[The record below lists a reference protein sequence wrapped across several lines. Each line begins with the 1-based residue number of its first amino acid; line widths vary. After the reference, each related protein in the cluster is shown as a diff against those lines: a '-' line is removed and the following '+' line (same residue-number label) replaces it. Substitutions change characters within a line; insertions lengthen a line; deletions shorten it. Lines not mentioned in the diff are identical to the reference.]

1 MLSDIIQYIICVLS
15 IIKSLFFTNY
25 CSTAC
30 KTEYN
35 VLLYIIWNN
44 IIFLKNLNKTSLEAE
59 NMNKITK
66 IKYYMEA
73 LCVYNLREDK
83 LYAELFELLNTAEEY
98 VIGAYSSFYRRV
110 LAAGSVKEH
119 ISKCILTNDNLFTK
133 AACGDLADEKII
145 EAARSDLAML
155 EEIAGI
161 TADDIIS
168 NIENDEIREILN
180 TLPKFYN
187 GSAASPLDTNWK
199 DKIDDLIKYH
209 RMNGYG
215 KFAKHIAFTWRNGE
229 LCPVTST
236 DPITLR
242 DLKNY
247 EIQRQ
252 KVIDNT
258 ESFVTG
264 HPANNVLLYGDR
276 GTGKSSTV
284 HALLNE
290 YHTQGLRMIEIPK
303 STVRELTLI
312 REAIADAPLKFIIY
326 IDDLSFDSN
335 DSSFSELKA
344 ALEGS
349 LSGKQANTLIYA
361 TSNRR
366 HLIKESF
373 SDRQNEMNLNDIM
386 QEQLSLSDRFGL
398 SITFINPNKAEY
410 LDIVKKIAADRGLDA
425 DEEKLCFKAEQWATR
440 RGGRSPRCAKQFI
453 DFAESCIN
461 RGKEW

>member
-1 MLSDIIQYIICVLS
+1 
-15 IIKSLFFTNY
+15 
-25 CSTAC
+25 
-30 KTEYN
+30 
-35 VLLYIIWNN
+35 
-44 IIFLKNLNKTSLEAE
+44 
-59 NMNKITK
+59 MNKVTK

-73 LCVYNLREDK
+73 LCVYDLWEDE
-83 LYAELFELLNTAEEY
+83 LYQGLFELLNSAEEY
-98 VIGAYSSFYRRV
+98 VIGAYSSFYKLV
-110 LAAGSVKEH
+110 LRAGSVREH
-119 ISKCILTNDNLFTK
+119 ISKSILTNENLFTK
-133 AACGDLADEKII
+133 SACGGFADDKII
-145 EAARSDLAML
+145 ETAKSDLAML

-168 NIENDEIREILN
+168 HIENNEIKEILN
-180 TLPKFYN
+180 TLPKFKS
-187 GSAASPLDTNWK
+187 GQAVSPLDTDWE
-199 DKIDDLIKYH
+199 DKIDDLIEYH
-209 RMNGYG
+209 KRNGYG

-229 LCPVTST
+229 LCPVTSI
-236 DPITLR
+236 DPITLD

-247 EIQRQ
+247 EVQRQ
-252 KVIDNT
+252 KVVDNT

-290 YHTQGLRMIEIPK
+290 YHNRGLRMIEIPK
-303 STVRELTLI
+303 STVSELTLI

-410 LDIVKKIAADRGLDA
+410 LDIVKKIAADRGLNA

-440 RGGRSPRCAKQFI
+440 CGGRSPRCAKQFI

>member
-1 MLSDIIQYIICVLS
+1 
-15 IIKSLFFTNY
+15 
-25 CSTAC
+25 
-30 KTEYN
+30 
-35 VLLYIIWNN
+35 
-44 IIFLKNLNKTSLEAE
+44 
-59 NMNKITK
+59 MNKITR
-66 IKYYMEA
+66 IKYYMDA
-73 LCVYNLREDK
+73 LCVYDLWEDEI
-83 LYAELFELLNTAEEY
+83 YNSLFELLNSAEEY
-98 VIGAYSSFYRRV
+98 IIGAYSSFYRLV
-110 LAAGSVKEH
+110 LNAGSVKEH

-133 AACGDLADEKII
+133 AACSGIADEKII
-145 EAARSDLAML
+145 EAVRTDLSML

-161 TADDIIS
+161 TADDIIDS
-168 NIENDEIREILN
+168 IENDEIKEILN
-180 TLPKFYN
+180 KLPKFES
-187 GSAASPLDTNWK
+187 GIAVSPLDTDWK
-199 DKIDDLIKYH
+199 DKVYDLTAYH
-209 RMNGYG
+209 KINGYG
-215 KFAKHIAFTWRNGE
+215 KFAKHIAFTWRKGE
-229 LCPVTST
+229 LCPVTSI
-236 DPITLR
+236 DPITLS

-247 EIQRQ
+247 EVQRQ

-290 YHTQGLRMIEIPK
+290 YHSCGLRMIEIPK
-303 STVRELTLI
+303 STVSELTLI

-410 LDIVKKIAADRGLDA
+410 LDIVKKIAADRRLDA

-453 DFAESCIN
+453 DFTESCIK
-461 RGKEW
+461 RSIEW

>member
-1 MLSDIIQYIICVLS
+1 
-15 IIKSLFFTNY
+15 
-25 CSTAC
+25 
-30 KTEYN
+30 
-35 VLLYIIWNN
+35 
-44 IIFLKNLNKTSLEAE
+44 
-59 NMNKITK
+59 MNKVTK

-73 LCVYNLREDK
+73 LCVYDLWEDE
-83 LYAELFELLNTAEEY
+83 LYQGLFELLNSAEEY
-98 VIGAYSSFYRRV
+98 VIGAYSSFYRLV
-110 LAAGSVKEH
+110 LRAGSVREH
-119 ISKCILTNDNLFTK
+119 ISKSILTNENLFTK
-133 AACGDLADEKII
+133 SACGGFADDKII
-145 EAARSDLAML
+145 ETAKSDLAML

-168 NIENDEIREILN
+168 HIENKEIKEILN
-180 TLPKFYN
+180 TLPKFKS
-187 GSAASPLDTNWK
+187 GQAVSPLDTDWE
-199 DKIDDLIKYH
+199 DKIDDLIEYH
-209 RMNGYG
+209 KRNGYG

-229 LCPVTST
+229 LCPVTSI
-236 DPITLR
+236 DPITL
-242 DLKNY
+242 DNLKNY
-247 EIQRQ
+247 EVQRQ
-252 KVIDNT
+252 KVVDNT

-290 YHTQGLRMIEIPK
+290 YHNRGLRMIEIPK
-303 STVRELTLI
+303 STVSELTLI
-312 REAIADAPLKFIIY
+312 REAIADVPLKFIIY

-410 LDIVKKIAADRGLDA
+410 LDIVKKIAADRGLNA

>member
-1 MLSDIIQYIICVLS
+1 M
-15 IIKSLFFTNY
+15 
-25 CSTAC
+25 
-30 KTEYN
+30 EYN

-44 IIFLKNLNKTSLEAE
+44 IIFLKTANKNSMEAK
-59 NMNKITK
+59 NMNKVTK

-73 LCVYNLREDK
+73 LCVYDLWEDE
-83 LYAELFELLNTAEEY
+83 LYQGLFELLNSAEEY
-98 VIGAYSSFYRRV
+98 VIGAYSSFYRLV
-110 LAAGSVKEH
+110 LRAGSVREH
-119 ISKCILTNDNLFTK
+119 ITKSILTKENLFTK
-133 AACGDLADEKII
+133 SACGGFADDKII
-145 EAARSDLAML
+145 ETAKSDLAML

-168 NIENDEIREILN
+168 HIENNEIKEILN
-180 TLPKFYN
+180 TLPKFKS
-187 GSAASPLDTNWK
+187 GQAVSPLDTDWE
-199 DKIDDLIKYH
+199 DKIDDLIEYH
-209 RMNGYG
+209 KRNGYG

-229 LCPVTST
+229 LCPVTSI
-236 DPITLR
+236 DPITLN

-247 EIQRQ
+247 EVQRQ
-252 KVIDNT
+252 KVVDNT

-290 YHTQGLRMIEIPK
+290 YHNRGLRMIEIPK
-303 STVRELTLI
+303 STVSELTLI

-335 DSSFSELKA
+335 DSSFSKLKA

-410 LDIVKKIAADRGLDA
+410 LDIVKKIAADRGLNA

>member
-1 MLSDIIQYIICVLS
+1 M
-15 IIKSLFFTNY
+15 
-25 CSTAC
+25 
-30 KTEYN
+30 EYN

-44 IIFLKNLNKTSLEAE
+44 IIFLKITNKNNMEAK
-59 NMNKITK
+59 NMNKVTK

-73 LCVYNLREDK
+73 LCVYDLWEDE
-83 LYAELFELLNTAEEY
+83 LYQGLFELLNSAEEY
-98 VIGAYSSFYRRV
+98 VIGAYSSFYRLV
-110 LAAGSVKEH
+110 LRAGSVREH
-119 ISKCILTNDNLFTK
+119 ISKSILTNENLFTK
-133 AACGDLADEKII
+133 SACGGFADDKII
-145 EAARSDLAML
+145 ETAKSDLAML

-168 NIENDEIREILN
+168 HIENNEIKEILN
-180 TLPKFYN
+180 TLPKFKS
-187 GSAASPLDTNWK
+187 GQAVSPLDTDWE
-199 DKIDDLIKYH
+199 DKIDDLIEYH
-209 RMNGYG
+209 KRNGYG

-229 LCPVTST
+229 LCPVTSI
-236 DPITLR
+236 DPITLD

-247 EIQRQ
+247 EVQRQ
-252 KVIDNT
+252 KVVDNT

-290 YHTQGLRMIEIPK
+290 YHNRGLRMIEIPK
-303 STVRELTLI
+303 STVSELTLI

-410 LDIVKKIAADRGLDA
+410 LDIVKKIAADRGLNA

>member
-1 MLSDIIQYIICVLS
+1 
-15 IIKSLFFTNY
+15 
-25 CSTAC
+25 
-30 KTEYN
+30 
-35 VLLYIIWNN
+35 
-44 IIFLKNLNKTSLEAE
+44 
-59 NMNKITK
+59 MNKITK

-73 LCVYNLREDK
+73 LCVYDFGEDK
-83 LYAELFELLNTAEEY
+83 LYGSLFELLNCAEEDI
-98 VIGAYSSFYRRV
+98 IGAYSSFYRLV
-110 LAAGSVKEH
+110 MAAGSVKSH

-133 AACGDLADEKII
+133 AACGGCADAEMID
-145 EAARSDLAML
+145 AAKSDLAML
-155 EEIAGI
+155 EEIADI
-161 TADDIIS
+161 TADDIINS
-168 NIENDEIREILN
+168 IHSKEVREILASM
-180 TLPKFYN
+180 PKFKT
-187 GSAASPLDTNWK
+187 GKAAAPLGTNWK
-199 DKIDDLIKYH
+199 DKVSDLIEYH
-209 RMNGYG
+209 RTNGYG
-215 KFAKHIAFTWRNGE
+215 KFAKHIAFTWRNGN
-229 LCPVTST
+229 LCPVTSI
-236 DPITLR
+236 DSITLS

-247 EIQRQ
+247 EVQRQ
-252 KVIDNT
+252 KVVDNT
-258 ESFVTG
+258 ESFVSG

-284 HALLNE
+284 HALLNA
-290 YHTQGLRMIEIPK
+290 YHNQGLRMIEIPK
-303 STVRELTLI
+303 STVSELTLI

-410 LDIVKKIAADRGLDA
+410 LDIVKKIAADRRLDA

-453 DFAESCIN
+453 DFAQSCIN

>member
-1 MLSDIIQYIICVLS
+1 M
-15 IIKSLFFTNY
+15 
-25 CSTAC
+25 
-30 KTEYN
+30 EYN

-44 IIFLKNLNKTSLEAE
+44 IIFLKTANKNSMEAK
-59 NMNKITK
+59 NMNKVTK

-73 LCVYNLREDK
+73 LCVYDLWEDE
-83 LYAELFELLNTAEEY
+83 LYQGLFELLNSAEEY
-98 VIGAYSSFYRRV
+98 VIGAYSSFYRLV
-110 LAAGSVKEH
+110 LRAGSVREH
-119 ISKCILTNDNLFTK
+119 ISKSILTNENLFTRS
-133 AACGDLADEKII
+133 ACGGFADDKII
-145 EAARSDLAML
+145 ETAKSDLAML

-168 NIENDEIREILN
+168 HIENEEIKEILN
-180 TLPKFYN
+180 TLPKFKSGQAVN
-187 GSAASPLDTNWK
+187 PLNTDWE
-199 DKIDDLIKYH
+199 DKIDDLIEYH
-209 RMNGYG
+209 KRNGYG
-215 KFAKHIAFTWRNGE
+215 KFAKHIAFTWRNGA
-229 LCPVTST
+229 LCPVTSI
-236 DPITLR
+236 DPITLN

-247 EIQRQ
+247 EVQRQ
-252 KVIDNT
+252 KVVDNT

-290 YHTQGLRMIEIPK
+290 YHDRGLRMIEIPK
-303 STVRELTLI
+303 STVSELTLI

-410 LDIVKKIAADRGLDA
+410 LDIVKKIAADRGLNA
-425 DEEKLCFKAEQWATR
+425 DEDKLCFKAEQWATR

>member
-1 MLSDIIQYIICVLS
+1 M
-15 IIKSLFFTNY
+15 
-25 CSTAC
+25 
-30 KTEYN
+30 EYN

-44 IIFLKNLNKTSLEAE
+44 IIFLKTANKNSMEAK
-59 NMNKITK
+59 NMNKVTK

-73 LCVYNLREDK
+73 LCVYDLWEDE
-83 LYAELFELLNTAEEY
+83 LYQGLFELLNSAEEY
-98 VIGAYSSFYRRV
+98 VIGAYSSFYKLV
-110 LAAGSVKEH
+110 LRAGSVREH
-119 ISKCILTNDNLFTK
+119 ISKSILTNENLFTK
-133 AACGDLADEKII
+133 SACGGFADDKII
-145 EAARSDLAML
+145 ETAKSDLAML

-168 NIENDEIREILN
+168 HIENNEIKEILN
-180 TLPKFYN
+180 TLPKFKS
-187 GSAASPLDTNWK
+187 GQAVSPLDTDWE
-199 DKIDDLIKYH
+199 DKIDDLIEYH
-209 RMNGYG
+209 KRNGYG

-229 LCPVTST
+229 LCPVTSI
-236 DPITLR
+236 DPITLD

-247 EIQRQ
+247 EVQRQ
-252 KVIDNT
+252 KVVDNT

-290 YHTQGLRMIEIPK
+290 YHNRGLRMIEIPK
-303 STVRELTLI
+303 STVSELTLI
-312 REAIADAPLKFIIY
+312 REAIADVPLKFIIY

-410 LDIVKKIAADRGLDA
+410 LDIVKKIAADRGLNA

>member
-1 MLSDIIQYIICVLS
+1 
-15 IIKSLFFTNY
+15 
-25 CSTAC
+25 
-30 KTEYN
+30 
-35 VLLYIIWNN
+35 
-44 IIFLKNLNKTSLEAE
+44 
-59 NMNKITK
+59 MNKVTK

-73 LCVYNLREDK
+73 LCVYDLWEDE
-83 LYAELFELLNTAEEY
+83 LYQGLFELLNSAEEY
-98 VIGAYSSFYRRV
+98 VIGAYSSFYRLV
-110 LAAGSVKEH
+110 LRAGSVREH
-119 ISKCILTNDNLFTK
+119 ISKSILTNENLFTRS
-133 AACGDLADEKII
+133 ACGGFADDKII
-145 EAARSDLAML
+145 ETAKSDLAML
-155 EEIAGI
+155 EEIASI

-168 NIENDEIREILN
+168 HIENEEIKEILN
-180 TLPKFYN
+180 TLPKFKSGQAVN
-187 GSAASPLDTNWK
+187 PLNTDWE
-199 DKIDDLIKYH
+199 DKIDDLIEYH
-209 RMNGYG
+209 KRNGYG
-215 KFAKHIAFTWRNGE
+215 KFAKHIAFTWRNGA
-229 LCPVTST
+229 LCPVTSI
-236 DPITLR
+236 DPITLN

-247 EIQRQ
+247 EVQRQ
-252 KVIDNT
+252 KVVDNT

-290 YHTQGLRMIEIPK
+290 YHDRGLRMIEIPK
-303 STVRELTLI
+303 STVSELTLI

-410 LDIVKKIAADRGLDA
+410 LDIVKKIAADRGLNA
-425 DEEKLCFKAEQWATR
+425 DEDKLCFKAEQWATR

>member
-1 MLSDIIQYIICVLS
+1 
-15 IIKSLFFTNY
+15 
-25 CSTAC
+25 
-30 KTEYN
+30 
-35 VLLYIIWNN
+35 
-44 IIFLKNLNKTSLEAE
+44 
-59 NMNKITK
+59 MNKITK

-73 LCVYNLREDK
+73 LCVYDLWDDEI
-83 LYAELFELLNTAEEY
+83 YTGLFELLNSAEEY
-98 VIGAYSSFYRRV
+98 IIGAYSSFYRLV
-110 LAAGSVKEH
+110 LSAGSVKEH

-133 AACGDLADEKII
+133 AACGGFADGIII
-145 EAARSDLAML
+145 EAAKSDLSKL
-155 EEIAGI
+155 EEIACI
-161 TADDIIS
+161 TADDIIDS
-168 NIENDEIREILN
+168 IENDEIREILN
-180 TLPKFYN
+180 TLPKFES
-187 GSAASPLDTNWK
+187 GVAVSPLDTDWK
-199 DKIDDLIKYH
+199 NKVYDLIEYH
-209 RMNGYG
+209 RINGYG

-229 LCPVTST
+229 LCPVISI
-236 DPITLR
+236 DPITLS

-247 EIQRQ
+247 EVQRQ

-290 YHTQGLRMIEIPK
+290 YHNRGLRMIEIPK
-303 STVRELTLI
+303 STVSELTLI

-410 LDIVKKIAADRGLDA
+410 LDIVKKIAADRKLNA

-461 RGKEW
+461 RGIDW

>member
-1 MLSDIIQYIICVLS
+1 
-15 IIKSLFFTNY
+15 
-25 CSTAC
+25 
-30 KTEYN
+30 
-35 VLLYIIWNN
+35 
-44 IIFLKNLNKTSLEAE
+44 
-59 NMNKITK
+59 MNKITK

-73 LCVYNLREDK
+73 LCVYDLWEDE
-83 LYAELFELLNTAEEY
+83 LYAGLFELLDSAEEY
-98 VIGAYSSFYRRV
+98 IIGAYSSFYKLV
-110 LAAGSVKEH
+110 LGAGSVKEH
-119 ISKCILTNDNLFTK
+119 ISKCILTNDNIFTK
-133 AACGDLADEKII
+133 SACGGFADEKII
-145 EAARSDLAML
+145 HSAETDLAML

-161 TADDIIS
+161 TADDIID
-168 NIENDEIREILN
+168 NIESEEIKEILC
-180 TLPKFYN
+180 TLPKFECGEAIY
-187 GSAASPLDTNWK
+187 PLDTDWK
-199 DKIDDLIKYH
+199 NQVNDLIDYH
-209 RMNGYG
+209 KSNGYG

-229 LCPVTST
+229 LCPVTSI
-236 DPITLR
+236 DPITLS

-247 EIQRQ
+247 EVQRQ
-252 KVIDNT
+252 KVVDNT

-290 YHTQGLRMIEIPK
+290 YHNQGLRMIEIPK
-303 STVRELTLI
+303 STVSELTLI

-398 SITFINPNKAEY
+398 SITFINPNKFEY
-410 LDIVKKIAADRGLDA
+410 LDIVKKIAADRKINV
-425 DEEKLCFKAEQWATR
+425 DEDKLCFKAEQWATR

-453 DFAESCIN
+453 DFVESCEN
-461 RGKEW
+461 RSKEW

>member
-1 MLSDIIQYIICVLS
+1 M
-15 IIKSLFFTNY
+15 
-25 CSTAC
+25 
-30 KTEYN
+30 EYN

-44 IIFLKNLNKTSLEAE
+44 IIFLKTANKNSMEAK
-59 NMNKITK
+59 NMNKVTK

-73 LCVYNLREDK
+73 LCVYDLWEDE
-83 LYAELFELLNTAEEY
+83 LYQGLFELLNSAEEY
-98 VIGAYSSFYRRV
+98 VIGAYSSFCRLV
-110 LAAGSVKEH
+110 LRAGSVREH
-119 ISKCILTNDNLFTK
+119 ISKSILTNDNLFTRS
-133 AACGDLADEKII
+133 ACGGFADDKII
-145 EAARSDLAML
+145 ETAKSDLAML

-168 NIENDEIREILN
+168 HIENEEIREILN
-180 TLPKFYN
+180 TLPKFKSGQAVN
-187 GSAASPLDTNWK
+187 PLNTDWE
-199 DKIDDLIKYH
+199 DKIDDLIEYH
-209 RMNGYG
+209 KRNGYG
-215 KFAKHIAFTWRNGE
+215 KFAKHIAFTWRNGA
-229 LCPVTST
+229 LCPVTSI
-236 DPITLR
+236 DPITLN

-247 EIQRQ
+247 EVQRQ
-252 KVIDNT
+252 KVVDNT

-290 YHTQGLRMIEIPK
+290 YHDRGLRMIEIPK
-303 STVRELTLI
+303 STVSELTLI

-410 LDIVKKIAADRGLDA
+410 LDIVKKIAADRGLNA
-425 DEEKLCFKAEQWATR
+425 DEDKLCFKAEQWATR

>member
-1 MLSDIIQYIICVLS
+1 M
-15 IIKSLFFTNY
+15 
-25 CSTAC
+25 
-30 KTEYN
+30 EYN

-44 IIFLKNLNKTSLEAE
+44 IIFLKTANKNSMEAK
-59 NMNKITK
+59 NMNKVTK

-73 LCVYNLREDK
+73 LCVYDLWEDE
-83 LYAELFELLNTAEEY
+83 LYQGLFELLNSAEEY
-98 VIGAYSSFYRRV
+98 VIGAYSSFYRLV
-110 LAAGSVKEH
+110 LRAGSVREH
-119 ISKCILTNDNLFTK
+119 ISKSILTNENLFTK
-133 AACGDLADEKII
+133 SACGGFADDKII
-145 EAARSDLAML
+145 ETAKSDLAML

-168 NIENDEIREILN
+168 HIENKEIKEILN
-180 TLPKFYN
+180 TLPKFKS
-187 GSAASPLDTNWK
+187 GQAVSPLDTDWE
-199 DKIDDLIKYH
+199 DKIDDLIEYH
-209 RMNGYG
+209 KRNGYG

-229 LCPVTST
+229 LCPVTSI
-236 DPITLR
+236 DPITLN

-247 EIQRQ
+247 EVQRQ
-252 KVIDNT
+252 KVVDNT

-290 YHTQGLRMIEIPK
+290 YHNRGLRMIEIPK
-303 STVRELTLI
+303 STVSELTLI
-312 REAIADAPLKFIIY
+312 REAIADVPLKFIIY

-410 LDIVKKIAADRGLDA
+410 LDIVKKIAADRGLNA